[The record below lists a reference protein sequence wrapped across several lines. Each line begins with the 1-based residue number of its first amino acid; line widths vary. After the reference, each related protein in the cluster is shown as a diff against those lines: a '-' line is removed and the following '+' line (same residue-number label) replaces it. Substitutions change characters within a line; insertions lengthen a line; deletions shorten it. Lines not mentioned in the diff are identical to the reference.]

1 MKWWNSAHNNHFH
14 VPRHIHVS
22 GQNHSTFLQITQS
35 YHQTIGAWPVSPV
48 RWHCDIVTLWVWMTL
63 DFYSSAAATFL
74 LAVGTF
80 LTDYPPWKELNIP
93 LVTPHFRQ
101 FLWKMLSVVLLVHF
115 SSVWCRVPLHHPVSS
130 LNLLVPRLW
139 QYCSIA
145 LYAFVLL
152 FYCKGLYGVWLP

>member
-1 MKWWNSAHNNHFH
+1 MCPDIYMCLAKIIPLFSRSPNHIIRLLERDQW
-14 VPRHIHVS
+14 V
-22 GQNHSTFLQITQS
+22 Q
-35 YHQTIGAWPVSPV
+35 WD
-48 RWHCDIVTLWVWMTL
+48 DIVTLWVWMTL

-80 LTDYPPWKELNIP
+80 LTDYPPWKELLIYWGQNIP